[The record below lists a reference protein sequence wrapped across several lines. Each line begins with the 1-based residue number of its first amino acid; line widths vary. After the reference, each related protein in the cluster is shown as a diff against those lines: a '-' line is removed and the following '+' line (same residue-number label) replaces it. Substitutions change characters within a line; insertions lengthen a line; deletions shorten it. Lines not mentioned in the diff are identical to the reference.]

1 MSHDYSSVV
10 QQPFPFRQ
18 VLPTKTTEN
27 FRATTPRRN
36 TGSTAMDQ
44 RGLLTQL
51 GQLQE
56 RVDLLQVNLQ
66 KVSSRTLSNSRT
78 CNLEDRVTDLEEG
91 PPPSEPTLTTDI
103 FEDIARQM
111 GIFDQQFQNLETKTK
126 TKDFLDTMDQ
136 KVDKCNKKV
145 DTYQNDYFE
154 WVEQWKVDNSHIIQ
168 DFRKALVNQQ
178 KQIDQILHALQQQGV
193 STAEP
198 SNPTKP
204 NLVHFPK
211 WRPRSPPTKRPRG
224 CSSPRL
230 HQSGAADE

>member
-1 MSHDYSSVV
+1 MSHVHSSFSAAFSVSTSSPNKDY
-10 QQPFPFRQ
+10 RE
-18 VLPTKTTEN
+18 LPSN
-27 FRATTPRRN
+27 NSRVN
-36 TGSTAMDQ
+36 TSPTAMDQ

-51 GQLQE
+51 RQLQE
-56 RVDLLQVNLQ
+56 RVDLLHVNLQ

-78 CNLEDRVTDLEEG
+78 CNLEDRVTDLEEI

-111 GIFDQQFQNLETKTK
+111 GIFDQQFQNLETK

-178 KQIDQILHALQQQGV
+178 KQIDQILHVLQQQGV
-193 STAEP
+193 SPAEP
-198 SNPTKP
+198 SNPARPKP
-204 NLVHFPK
+204 
-211 WRPRSPPTKRPRG
+211 
-224 CSSPRL
+224 
-230 HQSGAADE
+230 GAFSEVATAITSDKATTWMPLP

>member
-1 MSHDYSSVV
+1 MTIFVV
-10 QQPFPFRQ
+10 QQPFPFRR

-27 FRATTPRRN
+27 VGT

-51 GQLQE
+51 DQLQE

-91 PPPSEPTLTTDI
+91 PAQSEPTLTTDI

-126 TKDFLDTMDQ
+126 DFLDTMDQ
-136 KVDKCNKKV
+136 KVDNCNKKV

-168 DFRKALVNQQ
+168 DFRKTLVNQQ
-178 KQIDQILHALQQQGV
+178 KQIDQILHALQQQGI

-211 WRPRSPPTKRPRG
+211 WRPRSPPAKRIRG